1 MEVERGALFRRERK
15 RVELARRLQP
25 SPRHLADAFAAEN
38 RFAGSH
44 EKMFAGSTRKM
55 PKDNIHRLQDTFL
68 DHLLRRRTPVTI
80 FLANGVRLQGV
91 VAGYDAFCV
100 LLERDGEQQI
110 VYKHS
115 ITTTVPAY
123 PVDLREDSDAPA
135 PAAPPVTKIGKP
147 TLIVERKGQRRP
159 LR

>member
-1 MEVERGALFRRERK
+1 MA
-15 RVELARRLQP
+15 
-25 SPRHLADAFAAEN
+25 
-38 RFAGSH
+38 
-44 EKMFAGSTRKM
+44 
-55 PKDNIHRLQDTFL
+55 KDNIHRLQDTFL

-91 VAGYDAFCV
+91 VAGFDAFCV

-123 PVDLREDSDAPA
+123 PVDLREDGDGSQP
-135 PAAPPVTKIGKP
+135 PPPVEKVARP
-147 TLIVERKGQRRP
+147 ALIVERKGRRP
-159 LR
+159 LRSG

>member
-1 MEVERGALFRRERK
+1 M
-15 RVELARRLQP
+15 
-25 SPRHLADAFAAEN
+25 
-38 RFAGSH
+38 
-44 EKMFAGSTRKM
+44 
-55 PKDNIHRLQDTFL
+55 
-68 DHLLRRRTPVTI
+68 TI

-123 PVDLREDSDAPA
+123 PVDLREDGDAPA
-135 PAAPPVTKIGKP
+135 PPAPPVAKIAKP
-147 TLIVERKGQRRP
+147 ALIVEPKGTRRP